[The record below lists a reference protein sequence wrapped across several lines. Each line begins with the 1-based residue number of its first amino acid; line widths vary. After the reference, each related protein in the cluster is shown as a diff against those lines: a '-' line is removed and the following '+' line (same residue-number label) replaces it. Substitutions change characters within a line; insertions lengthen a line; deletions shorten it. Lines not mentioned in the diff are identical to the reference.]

1 MRAKINNTKVPRW
14 WTFAHGLGL
23 RTTIQYFA
31 QRGVRDILEF
41 KIRGIRTPV
50 YCRSQ
55 GPDFLVLHQLL
66 GEKAC
71 DFPFRNPPSLII
83 DAGAHV
89 GFATLFYANRWPG
102 VRIIALEPEA
112 NNCNLLRMNC
122 SNYPNITVIQGAL
135 WHERTRLQITNPNA
149 LSWGFRMGECSSPDL
164 GSNLVEAYTV
174 SDLLNI
180 SGQSRISLLKIDI
193 EGAELNLFVNGPQ
206 RWLNQ
211 VDAIL
216 IELHE
221 RFRPGC
227 RSALENAVQGRQ
239 VIRFHQGEYE
249 GIQLAA

>member
-1 MRAKINNTKVPRW
+1 
-14 WTFAHGLGL
+14 
-23 RTTIQYFA
+23 
-31 QRGVRDILEF
+31 
-41 KIRGIRTPV
+41 
-50 YCRSQ
+50 
-55 GPDFLVLHQLL
+55 
-66 GEKAC
+66 
-71 DFPFRNPPSLII
+71 
-83 DAGAHV
+83 
-89 GFATLFYANRWPG
+89 
-102 VRIIALEPEA
+102 
-112 NNCNLLRMNC
+112 
-122 SNYPNITVIQGAL
+122 
-135 WHERTRLQITNPNA
+135 
-149 LSWGFRMGECSSPDL
+149 MGECSSPDL